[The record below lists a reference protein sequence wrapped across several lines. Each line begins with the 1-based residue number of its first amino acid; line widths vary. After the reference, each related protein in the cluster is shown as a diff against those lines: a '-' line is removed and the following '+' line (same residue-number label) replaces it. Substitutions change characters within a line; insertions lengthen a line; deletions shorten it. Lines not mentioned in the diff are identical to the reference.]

1 MSISIKSFV
10 IVVQSL
16 SPVQLVANSWTAAYQ
31 AHLSSTISWNLLRL
45 TSIESVMLSI
55 SFSSAPFYFCLQSF
69 PAPGTFLMNQLF
81 ASGSQSI
88 GASASASVLS
98 MNIQDWFS
106 LGLIGLV
113 SLLKGL
119 SKIFYRTTVQK
130 HEFFGAQPSLGFLGG
145 SDGKESTWKAEDL
158 GSIPGLGRS
167 PRGKHG
173 NPLQNSC
180 LVNPHG
186 QRNLADCSSWGHN
199 ELDMTEWLST
209 AQPSFW
215 SSSQIHIWLLDHQFS
230 SVAES
235 CPTLWNAMS
244 HTTPGSLSIK
254 NSWSLPKLMS
264 IKSVMQCSHLI
275 LCHPLLL
282 LPPILSIRVFYNES
296 TLCMRWLKYWGL
308 GFKISPSNEHPGL
321 ISFRMHWL
329 DLLAVQGTLKSLL

>member
-1 MSISIKSFV
+1 MLVLLKKKKNAFILHFSTILCILAFSCQFILKV
-10 IVVQSL
+10 LLLL
-16 SPVQLVANSWTAAYQ
+16 SSHWVLSNSWQTHGLQHTRLICPPLYPEIYSDS
-31 AHLSSTISWNLLRL
+31 HPLSQWYYL
-45 TSIESVMLSI
+45 TI

-98 MNIQDWFS
+98 MNIQGWFS

-119 SKIFYRTTVQK
+119 PKVFYRTTVQK

-167 PRGKHG
+167 PGGEHG
-173 NPLQNSC
+173 NPFQNSC

-186 QRNLADCSSWGHN
+186 QRNLADYSSWGHN

-235 CPTLWNAMS
+235 CPTLWDTMS
-244 HTTPGSLSIK
+244 HTTPGSLSIN

-282 LPPILSIRVFYNES
+282 LPPIPLSIRVFTMS
-296 TLCMRWLKYWGL
+296 QLFTWDGQSI
-308 GFKISPSNEHPGL
+308 G
-321 ISFRMHWL
+321 
-329 DLLAVQGTLKSLL
+329 V